1 MYKDEE
7 QGCIFIDTAA
17 AQVYS
22 REQKTDLGSVAAFGE
37 EKVTRKKASKGGL
50 ALLAFSYG
58 GTNRKE

>member
-17 AQVYS
+17 AQVCS
-22 REQKTDLGSVAAFGE
+22 REQKTDCLWGGE
-37 EKVTRKKASKGGL
+37 GNKTEKASKGGL

-58 GTNRKE
+58 GTNRKEWLE